1 MNNSNHHHGGN
12 SHHSNHSEVKPD
24 FFTDRQEEQ
33 LFRQITAEESLV
45 SRRIF
50 FDQKTSLSLS

>member
-50 FDQKTSLSLS
+50 F